1 MAENKGLSKIEQA
14 LSDLLANNL
23 FGCGRSVSIC
33 ADDWLSVWQE
43 AYAQT
48 VPLSIFTNGID
59 ESVPEELAMHI
70 RGKIGELV
78 LSVSRRIGEHMLIH
92 RLLTQAGIKYTIIK
106 GFACSLYYPDPLL
119 RLLGDVDFL
128 VEPEDEERA
137 AELFLSK
144 GFTEISTIGESHR
157 VFNFKG
163 CRYELHTEPVGIPS
177 SEMGEAVKGYLQ
189 GIVENAE
196 GRATDFG
203 QLNVPSNFHHGLIML
218 LHISHHLNG
227 EGVGLRHLC
236 DWAVFVSRLG
246 SEQFHGLFEKPLKDM
261 GLWRF
266 ALVLTDACYRYL
278 GCDVSLSGN
287 TDLSDISEKLVKD
300 ILVGGNLG
308 QKSDNRSHE
317 ALVLSSENSDNGYIK
332 NLFKSA
338 NRIVYKN
345 WGFCRKVKILLPVGW
360 LFFGGRYIIRSLKGE
375 RPHIDIKEIKD
386 EATKRKDLYS
396 RLHLFEKEI
405 ENENK

>member
-1 MAENKGLSKIEQA
+1 MAESRKLSAIEQS
-14 LSDLLANNL
+14 LLDLLANNL
-23 FGCGRSVSIC
+23 FDCGRSVSVC

-43 AYAQT
+43 AYSQT

-59 ESVPEELAMHI
+59 EGVPEELAMHI

-128 VEPEDEERA
+128 VEPEDEEKT
-137 AELFLSK
+137 AELLLSK

-157 VFNFKG
+157 VFNFRG

-177 SEMGEAVKGYLQ
+177 GEMGEVVEAYLQ

-196 GRATDFG
+196 SKATDFG
-203 QLNVPSNFHHGLIML
+203 QLNVPSEFHHGLIML

-227 EGVGLRHLC
+227 EGIGLRHLC
-236 DWAVFVSRLG
+236 DWAVFVAHLG
-246 SEQFHGLFEKPLKDM
+246 GEQFKALFEKPLKDM

-266 ALVLTDACYRYL
+266 ALILTDAGIRYL
-278 GCDVSLSGN
+278 GCGASLSDAI
-287 TDLSDISEKLVKD
+287 DLSEISAELMKD
-300 ILVGGNLG
+300 IFVGGNLG
-308 QKSDNRSHE
+308 QKSDNRAHE
-317 ALVLSSENSDNGYIK
+317 ALVLSSENADNGYVK
-332 NLFKSA
+332 NLFNSA

-345 WGFCRKVKILLPVGW
+345 WSFCRRVKILLPIGW
-360 LFFGGRYIIRSLKGE
+360 LFFGLRYAFRSLKGE
-375 RPHIDIKEIKD
+375 RPHIDLKEIKD
-386 EATKRKDLYS
+386 EAVKRKELYS
-396 RLHLFEKEI
+396 RLQLFEKENN
-405 ENENK
+405 NENK